1 MGRIMGK
8 IIITGVDG
16 NLGGHAAQT
25 ILKKVPAKDLIFTAP
40 NKKALEQFAQQG
52 VSTRHANFN
61 SPEQLSEAFA
71 GGEALLLISMPFVG
85 EKRRNAH
92 KNAIDAAVKA
102 GVKKIAYT
110 SIVGSGDDE
119 CASYEKVDHQYTEDY
134 IFSSGLT
141 YIILRH
147 AQYAEAMIS
156 AFEEA
161 ANAGGVLSNNMG
173 DGRMAHVSRKDCAE
187 AAACAI
193 AGAAEDNKIYY
204 ITGPTANSMEEFV
217 KIGSEMTNRQVTYQF
232 IDDDA
237 MYQYFDSLGIPRE
250 TDGEWGKKANAFPFC
265 SKGMVTFGA
274 AIRKNQMS
282 QCTKD
287 FETLTGK
294 KPLSVRHMFKNSDD
308 FRIGS
313 RTSAE

>member
-1 MGRIMGK
+1 MGK
-8 IIITGVDG
+8 IIVTGVDG
-16 NLGGHAAQT
+16 NLGGHAARA
-25 ILKKVPAKDLIFTAP
+25 ILKKVPATDLIFTAP

-92 KNAIDAAVKA
+92 KNAIDAAVTA

-110 SIVGSGDDE
+110 SIVGSGDNACE
-119 CASYEKVDHQYTEDY
+119 SYEKVDHQYTEEY

-156 AFEEA
+156 AFEDA

-173 DGRMAHVSRKDCAE
+173 DGRMAHISRMDCGE

-193 AGAAEDNKIYY
+193 AGAAADNTIYY
-204 ITGPTANSMEEFV
+204 ISGPTANTMEEFV
-217 KIGSEMTNRQVTYQF
+217 KIGSEITGKQVSYQY

-237 MYQYFDSLGIPRE
+237 MYQFFDSMGVPRQ
-250 TDGEWGKKANAFPFC
+250 TDGEWKEGAKAFPFC
-265 SKGMVTFGA
+265 SQGMVTFGS
-274 AIRKNQMS
+274 AIRKDQMS
-282 QCTKD
+282 QCTDD
-287 FETLTGK
+287 FERLTGN
-294 KPLSVRHMFKNSDD
+294 KPLSIRYMFENIEN

-313 RTSAE
+313 RTSIE

>member
-1 MGRIMGK
+1 MGK
-8 IIITGVDG
+8 IILTGVDG
-16 NLGGHAAQT
+16 NLGGHAART
-25 ILKKVPAKDLIFTAP
+25 ILKKVPATDLIFTAP
-40 NKKALEQFAQQG
+40 NKKAFEQYAQQG
-52 VSTRHANFN
+52 VDTRHANFN

-102 GVKKIAYT
+102 GIKKIAYT
-110 SIVGSGDDE
+110 SIVGSGDDACE
-119 CASYEKVDHQYTEDY
+119 SYEKVDHQYTEDY

-156 AFEEA
+156 AFEDA

-173 DGRMAHVSRKDCAE
+173 DGRMAHISRKDCGE

-193 AGAAEDNKIYY
+193 AGAAEDNRIYY
-204 ITGPTANSMEEFV
+204 ITGQTANTMEEFV
-217 KIGSEMTNRQVTYQF
+217 KIGSEVTGRQVTYQF
-232 IDDDA
+232 IDDNA
-237 MYQYFDSLGIPRE
+237 MYQFFDSMGVPRQ
-250 TDGEWGKKANAFPFC
+250 TDGGWGGKANAFPFC
-265 SKGMVTFGA
+265 SQGMVTFGA

-282 QCTKD
+282 QCTDD
-287 FETLTGK
+287 FEKLTGK
-294 KPLSVRHMFKNSDD
+294 KPLTVRHMFEKIED

-313 RTSAE
+313 RTSIE